1 MIGMNSSSLTLHSH
15 SYAQVCAIYM
25 VLSDFDLKA
34 VTLVPNKILMSSD
47 TELTQYFI
55 KEWFLTFEDPG
66 FV

>member
-1 MIGMNSSSLTLHSH
+1 
-15 SYAQVCAIYM
+15 M